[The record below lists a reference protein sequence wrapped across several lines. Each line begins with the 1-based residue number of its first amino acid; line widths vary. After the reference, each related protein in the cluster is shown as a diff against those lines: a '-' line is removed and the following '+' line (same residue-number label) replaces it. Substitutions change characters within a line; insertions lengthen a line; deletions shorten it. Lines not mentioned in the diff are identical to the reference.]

1 MIQVFL
7 LHLVLRSD
15 IINLLFMAGLMPRG
29 LPVGIKQR
37 EVMRM
42 TNLELFMALIT
53 VAGLVLT
60 IYFGMK
66 R

>member
-1 MIQVFL
+1 M
-7 LHLVLRSD
+7 HLVLRSD